1 MENIDGVVQMEIR
14 PTGLLDPVIEVRPT
28 EGQVQDLEDE
38 IRLRIKS
45 NERVLVTV
53 MTIKFAEEVS
63 EYLNRNG
70 FKAHYLHSEI
80 DLSLIHISEPTRPY

>member
-1 MENIDGVVQMEIR
+1 MQSINGVVQMEIR

-28 EGQVQDLEDE
+28 EGQIQDLEDE
-38 IRLRIKS
+38 IRLRIES

-53 MTIKFAEEVS
+53 MTIKFAEEVA

-70 FKAHYLHSEI
+70 FKAHHLH
-80 DLSLIHISEPTRPY
+80 LSLIHI